1 MRNWIEKLSL
11 FIRRAITSPVGE
23 LTRAQRVVRFWID
36 LVWHCTRAL
45 RHDRAG
51 EMAAALT
58 YRTIFSLIPL
68 LVTLLLVFQ
77 AFRGL
82 DQVRGEL
89 QPLVYK
95 FMRIDAVGFDDAA
108 LEELTPQGIEKKN
121 EALPTTPP
129 TPPTPNSPDPNATK
143 NGVIPP
149 APADTPT
156 STPTP
161 ATTTPDATTSPKV
174 DAQGKPIDPPAA
186 APKVVDKQVK
196 FRVDQFLTDLT
207 NQVSSL
213 DFGSIG
219 AVGFVLFIWAAIDLV
234 VTLELSFNRVFNCPG
249 GRPWLRRIPIYWAII
264 TLGPV
269 LVWLSLS
276 VAGRLVG
283 FAEQVPLLGVL
294 IHYSSSLFALAA
306 SWLLLF
312 LVYKLMPNT
321 SVHVNSALAG
331 SFVAAVLWELGK
343 FGFGLY
349 VSKAVP
355 YAKIYGALGLIPLFL
370 FWVYLTWIIV
380 LFGLELTYTLQAMKG
395 KRFKYELPA
404 SVHAD
409 VPGDPQW
416 IIPIITQ
423 IGQSFAQGK
432 PIDSQ
437 SLADGLGLPDRVIVD
452 LNLKLE
458 HAGLIHRVQGGDD
471 ASAHYSL
478 SMPPEQ
484 IRIKQLLEIADSIRH
499 SSDPARQQAGW
510 VMLRTLSQAQ
520 QVAAGEQTLASLL
533 KVNGEAPIASV

>member
-1 MRNWIEKLSL
+1 MRQWFENISRLL
-11 FIRRAITSPVGE
+11 RRVITSPVGE
-23 LTRAQRVVRFWID
+23 LTRAQRVMRFWID

-82 DQVRGEL
+82 DQVRSEL
-89 QPLVYK
+89 EPLIYK
-95 FMRIDAVGFDDAA
+95 FMRIDAVGFDEEV
-108 LEELTPQGIEKKN
+108 LEDLTPHGIEKEKQ
-121 EALPTTPP
+121 ALPITPQAPPTPGAPNGNPAPPPPVDVPTTPANP
-129 TPPTPNSPDPNATK
+129 TA
-143 NGVIPP
+143 P
-149 APADTPT
+149 APSDTTAP
-156 STPTP
+156 PQ
-161 ATTTPDATTSPKV
+161 V
-174 DAQGKPIDPPAA
+174 DAQGKPIPPPAD

-219 AVGFVLFIWAAIDLV
+219 AVGFILFIWAAIDLV

-294 IHYSSSLFALAA
+294 IKYASSLFALAA

-321 SVHVNSALAG
+321 NVHANSALAG

-437 SLADGLGLPDRVIVD
+437 ALADRLGLPDRVIVE

-458 HAGLIHRVQGGDD
+458 QAGLIHRVQGGED
-471 ASAHYSL
+471 ADAHYALSL
-478 SMPPEQ
+478 PPEQ
-484 IRIKQLLEIADSIRH
+484 IRIQQLLEIADSIRH

-520 QVAAGEQTLASLL
+520 QVAAGDQTLASLL
-533 KVNGEAPIASV
+533 KVNGEVPSAVNAST